1 MIKKC
6 FVVIYLNISVSFIFA
21 QEKKVA
27 NAVRVTNPPKL
38 DGLLDDECWKNIV
51 PAKDFFQLE
60 PYNGKPASWP
70 SEIKIAYD
78 DKAIYVGA
86 MLYDNYPDSILKQYT
101 PRDEINISDFFGI
114 YIDPFNTGL
123 TAYGFFVT
131 PVNVQI
137 DMKAEENGH
146 EDENWNAVWKS
157 ETRIIENGWCVE
169 YRIPYSAL
177 RFPKTPVQTWGL
189 NFFRK
194 IERYRENTSWSFIDS
209 EKQGWI
215 NQQGELHGIKNVDPP
230 VRLSVTPYLS
240 AYMENNPENQGW
252 ENFYRAGMD
261 LKYGLT
267 ESFTLDMML
276 VPDFGQVQSD
286 DVVLNLS
293 PFEVFY
299 NEQRQF
305 FIEGAELF
313 SRADVFY
320 SRRIGARPDRF
331 WEVEDQ
337 LVDNERVIENPTET
351 QLINATKISGRTS
364 KGLGVGFLNA
374 MTLNTYAK
382 IRDTITGDE
391 REFLTQPFTN
401 YNLLSFDQSLK
412 NNSYV
417 SIINTNVS
425 RFDDKYYANVT
436 GGELMLNNKSKTYS
450 IFAKGAISQINEK
463 DEDLN
468 WGYYS
473 YISFSKTSGKFRFSL
488 SNLIESDTYNPN
500 DLGYLQNNNEVSN
513 YLNLSYNIYKPFGRF
528 LRLYNR
534 FGIGQQS
541 LYNPDKFVHLY
552 FDMHSFGTFR
562 NHLSA
567 GYYVFIRPIDRHD
580 YFEPRVDGRVF
591 IEPAEFYGETW
602 ISTDF
607 RKKFAIELRVG
618 GSPKNEYGTTSYD
631 FKIEPRF
638 KPNDRLLLVF
648 ETSLGKNINNI
659 GFVDYTE
666 NEDTIYFGKRDRLS
680 IENEIESRYI
690 FNENASLSFKLR
702 HYWSTVDYDDFYVLN
717 NDGSLV
723 DDNSYSD
730 NANINFNYFTIDL
743 AYRWIFA
750 PGSEMSIVWKNSIF
764 TESDEIEKQY
774 FDNLSNTFRA
784 NQTNSF
790 SIRILYYLDYV
801 YLKRKK

>member
-1 MIKKC
+1 MMKKY
-6 FVVIYLNISVSFIFA
+6 VLVIFMMLTMGLLIS
-21 QEKKVA
+21 QKKKVA
-27 NAVRVTNPPKL
+27 TAVRITNSPKI
-38 DGLLDDECWKNIV
+38 DGVLDDECWSNII

-60 PYNGKPASWP
+60 PYNGKIASWP

-86 MLYDNYPDSILKQYT
+86 MLYDDHPDSIMKQYT
-101 PRDEINISDFFGI
+101 PRDEINVSDFFGI
-114 YIDPFNTGL
+114 YMDPFNSGL

-137 DMKAEENGH
+137 DMKAEENGN

-157 ETRIIENGWCVE
+157 ATRIVSNGWIAE

-177 RFPKTPVQTWGL
+177 RFPKTQVQTWGL

-194 IERYRENTSWSFIDS
+194 IERYRENTSWSHVDN

-215 NQQGELHGIKNVDPP
+215 NQQGELHGIKDVKPP
-230 VRLSVTPYLS
+230 TRLSVTPYFS
-240 AYMENNPENQGW
+240 AYMENNPENEGW

-286 DVVLNLS
+286 NVVLNLS

-299 NEQRQF
+299 DEQRQF

-313 SRADVFY
+313 NRANIFY
-320 SRRIGARPDRF
+320 SRRIGASPTRHDD
-331 WEVEDQ
+331 VEDQ
-337 LVDNERVIENPTET
+337 LYDNEKILENPSET
-351 QLINATKISGRTS
+351 QLINATKVSGRTS
-364 KGLGVGFLNA
+364 KGLGIGFLNA
-374 MTLNTYAK
+374 MTLDTYAK
-382 IRDTITGDE
+382 IRDTITGEE

-401 YNLLSFDQSLK
+401 YNLISLDQSLK
-412 NNSYV
+412 NNSYA

-425 RFDDKYYANVT
+425 RFDDDYYSNVT
-436 GGELMLNNKSKTYS
+436 GAEFMLNNKQKTYS
-450 IFAKGAISQINEK
+450 LFLNGAMSQIHRK
-463 DEDLN
+463 DDDMK

-473 YISFSKTSGKFRFSL
+473 YISFAKSSGQFRFSL
-488 SNLIESDTYNPN
+488 SNRIESDTYDPN
-500 DLGYLQNNNEVSN
+500 DLGFLYNNNEISN
-513 YLNLSYNIYKPFGRF
+513 SLNVSYNFYEPFGRF

-534 FGIGQQS
+534 FGVRQQS
-541 LYNPDKFVHLY
+541 LYNPNKFVELSLY
-552 FDMHSFGTFR
+552 LNSFATFR
-562 NHLSA
+562 NHFSA
-567 GYYVFIRPIDRHD
+567 GYYFYTIPFERHD
-580 YFEPRVDGRVF
+580 YFEARVDGRLF
-591 IEPAEFYGETW
+591 KEPALFYGETW

-607 RKKFAIELRVG
+607 RKKFAIELQIG
-618 GSPKNEYGTTSYD
+618 GSPKNNLGSASID
-631 FKIEPRF
+631 FNIEPRF
-638 KPNDRLLLVF
+638 RPNDRLLLVVESDF
-648 ETSLGKNINNI
+648 GKDIDNI

-666 NEDTIYFGKRDRLS
+666 NEDTIYFGKRDILS

-690 FNENASLSFKLR
+690 FSEKASLSFKLR
-702 HYWSTVDYDDFYVLN
+702 HYWSTVEYKKFYLLN
-717 NDGSLV
+717 EDGSLSG
-723 DDNSYSD
+723 DNSYSE
-730 NANINFNYFTIDL
+730 NSNINFNYFTIDL

-750 PGSEMSIVWKNSIF
+750 PGSEMSVVWKNSIF
-764 TESDEIEKQY
+764 TESDKLEKQY

-784 NQTNSF
+784 SQTNSF
-790 SIRILYYLDYV
+790 SIRVLYYLDYL